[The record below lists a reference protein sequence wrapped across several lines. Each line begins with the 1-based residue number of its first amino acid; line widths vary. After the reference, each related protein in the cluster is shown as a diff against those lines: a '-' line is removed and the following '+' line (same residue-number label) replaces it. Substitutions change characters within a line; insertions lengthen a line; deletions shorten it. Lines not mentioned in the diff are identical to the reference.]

1 MRATL
6 ETLSTK
12 TQEFVYLGGAV
23 GIAICRAIIGNV
35 VPRQVHDDRHLFGQ
49 HRRPHRPH
57 DGRIDGLAMSRRED
71 ETWKIV
77 GVFVIVC
84 ALLTA
89 LMIVVL

>member
-1 MRATL
+1 MTERASHVRFRAVMRT
-6 ETLSTK
+6 SS
-12 TQEFVYLGGAV
+12 V
-23 GIAICRAIIGNV
+23 G
-35 VPRQVHDDRHLFGQ
+35 Q
-49 HRRPHRPH
+49 RPHRAH
-57 DGRIDGLAMSRRED
+57 DRRIDGLAMSRRED